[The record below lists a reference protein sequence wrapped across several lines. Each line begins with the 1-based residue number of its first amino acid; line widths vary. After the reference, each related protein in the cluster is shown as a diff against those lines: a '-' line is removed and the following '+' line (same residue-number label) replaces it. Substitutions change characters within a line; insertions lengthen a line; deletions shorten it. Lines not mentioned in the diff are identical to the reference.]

1 MSSNL
6 TVTKQD
12 VENKDLSIYVIDG
25 RIDAETSYY
34 FDEALKKIPDSGN
47 VILDFTSVS
56 YMNSFGIG
64 ILVDLQK
71 RIVRGGGIIKIF
83 GLSPSLKKI
92 FQITYLTKVFEI
104 YENLDSILKEFE

>member
-1 MSSNL
+1 MSSDL
-6 TVTKQD
+6 IVSKIKT
-12 VENKDLSIYVIDG
+12 ENESVNIYKIEG

-34 FDEALKKIPDSGN
+34 FDDELKKISELKN
-47 VILDFTSVS
+47 ILLDFEKVN

-71 RIVRGGGIIKIF
+71 RVMKNGGIIKICH
-83 GLSPSLKKI
+83 LSPSLKKI

-104 YENLDSILKEFE
+104 YEDLNSALEKF